1 MVLNFTDKDFLVFV
15 DITNHIDNM
24 TRRIFKR
31 KIYADMV
38 KWKYK
43 ISSAIL
49 NFGLNTIFNSQVLV

>member
-15 DITNHIDNM
+15 DITHHIDNM

-38 KWKYK
+38 KWKNE
-43 ISSAIL
+43 ISSVVL
-49 NFGLNTIFNSQVLV
+49 IF